1 MHSNSIF
8 LTIGL
13 EFIVN
18 NKKTSYL
25 FESNSL
31 SLVLIY
37 YLLLVTDQNKHEE
50 PYPCQIPQIPLSLHW
65 SPWVFKHFWSKNA
78 TGMNYYLRTEKP

>member
-18 NKKTSYL
+18 NFKKRTTILTSHL
-25 FESNSL
+25 FETNSL

-37 YLLLVTDQNKHEE
+37 YLLFVTDQNKHEE
-50 PYPCQIPQIPLSLHW
+50 PYPCQIPLSLHW
-65 SPWVFKHFWSKNA
+65 S
-78 TGMNYYLRTEKP
+78 T